1 MQSPKAK
8 CQPNKITTLERG
20 AADARATAA
29 ANTVKAQNLST
40 LVISPVMQQLS
51 QAAEQR
57 LSQNSNKKQS
67 VRGSHNEKDQA
78 EETLTDLKPTVQP
91 QLLSN
96 RKVSATA
103 RARVIRRDTN
113 ELENL
118 PKFVQEHTAKD
129 LPRELIQLETR
140 LKEYSGVSK
149 VGSTGEASERRSQL
163 THLQEPKLLSTF
175 N

>member
-1 MQSPKAK
+1 M
-8 CQPNKITTLERG
+8 
-20 AADARATAA
+20 
-29 ANTVKAQNLST
+29 
-40 LVISPVMQQLS
+40 ISPTIKQLS
-51 QAAEQR
+51 LAAEKQ
-57 LSQNSNKKQS
+57 LSQNSNNKQS
-67 VRGSHNEKDQA
+67 VRGSHNEKDLA
-78 EETLTDLKPTVQP
+78 ADETLTDLKPTVQP

-113 ELENL
+113 ELEDL

-129 LPRELIQLETR
+129 EPRELIQLETR

-149 VGSTGEASERRSQL
+149 VGSTGEASERRSAL
-163 THLQEPKLLSTF
+163 THLQEPKLVKNF

>member
-1 MQSPKAK
+1 MAQ
-8 CQPNKITTLERG
+8 
-20 AADARATAA
+20 
-29 ANTVKAQNLST
+29 AQNLST
-40 LVISPVMQQLS
+40 LVIAPAMQRLS

-57 LSQNSNKKQS
+57 LSHYSNING
-67 VRGSHNEKDQA
+67 VRGSHNEKDPA

-91 QLLSN
+91 QRLSN

-103 RARVIRRDTN
+103 RARVIRRDAN

-129 LPRELIQLETR
+129 EPRELIQLETR

-149 VGSTGEASERRSQL
+149 VGSTGEASERRSAL
-163 THLQEPKLLSTF
+163 THLQEPKLLKNF